1 MARYATIGTTSYIDV
16 DADFLV
22 SYSCVTIK
30 PNHSKVIGLYLF
42 YYFKSDAFLQGI
54 QNQINTNTQGNVG
67 VNDLKNVKVA
77 LPTLT
82 EQTRIIE
89 YLQSKI
95 SKLDSISDRSQAT
108 IELLKERRAA
118 LISAAV
124 TGKID
129 VRGLVAD

>member
-1 MARYATIGTTSYIDV
+1 MARYATIGTVSYIDINS
-16 DADFLV
+16 DFLV

-30 PNHSKVIGLYLF
+30 PNFLKALGLYLF

-67 VNDLKNVKVA
+67 VNDLKKVKIA
-77 LPTLT
+77 LPALV
-82 EQTRIIE
+82 EQSRAIE
-89 YLQSKI
+89 FLQSKI
-95 SKLDSISDRSQAT
+95 AKLNRISDRSKAA
-108 IELLKERRAA
+108 IELMKERRTA

-129 VRGLVAD
+129 VRDWAC